1 MDESELEE
9 ELRNFGVDVHDIG
22 AVDPV
27 ELSYITAYPGEE
39 VNHMEMGKVLNAFI
53 DLETESDWEPSRVE
67 ATVLRFE
74 DEVMN
79 TGTRRRSG
87 SRGCATT
94 ASPRPSSRRASS
106 GRSRKTCNAGDR
118 DTPPTSLRRCDDDA
132 RLRERGPDVS

>member
-22 AVDPV
+22 DVDPV

-53 DLETESDWEPSRVE
+53 DLEEESEWEPSRVE

-79 TGTRRRSG
+79 TWYAKEDWFEGLRDYRISETEFSTRVLGTLEE
-87 SRGCATT
+87 
-94 ASPRPSSRRASS
+94 
-106 GRSRKTCNAGDR
+106 D
-118 DTPPTSLRRCDDDA
+118 L
-132 RLRERGPDVS
+132 

>member
-39 VNHMEMGKVLNAFI
+39 VNHME
-53 DLETESDWEPSRVE
+53 TESEWEPSRVE

-79 TGTRRRSG
+79 TWYAKAEWFEGLRDYRISETEFSTRVLGTLEE
-87 SRGCATT
+87 
-94 ASPRPSSRRASS
+94 
-106 GRSRKTCNAGDR
+106 D
-118 DTPPTSLRRCDDDA
+118 L
-132 RLRERGPDVS
+132 